1 MRQRRPLWCEL
12 SAAMNHSR
20 GHLLAQLLFAFLFTQ
35 VEALQEGNFQAGLN
49 QHATALEVS
58 REIKVGRLYHWL
70 NWSLVRSHHCLYL
83 WSSAAA
89 IELPHISSGSFNFLV
104 NNTLHVLLPTGEV
117 ENASGSS
124 NQGMELLRRLQ
135 EAQSLVFPPI
145 ESEPILSRPGALR
158 LAVANWAVSC
168 RKTNELAIHNGQH
181 PQQVILLRQ
190 HLQGL
195 VFYSTRGTRHSFP
208 SKTRLP
214 PEFVRGWLNRCEK
227 HLRSTAEAS
236 EKKIASTTRAPKPNR
251 EVTVLSGV
259 FMQPKPM
266 ESFSK
271 PCKPMEDLARVTT
284 TPKYLLPAEG
294 ATTRYTG
301 RTRAG
306 VTTAAD
312 ARRPLITGDHM
323 RETSEAPT
331 AGIEAKMHTPMRSKS
346 SLPPTDRKGS
356 DTSLSSGCSYSPLP
370 PYVVPD
376 FKTPDFERF
385 RSPLKDCTIHRNP
398 SKGLA
403 MRYDD
408 SSSELDSPVSAT
420 IDVKKTVAFPIPDTP
435 AHYTDTPELS
445 GSPEVFTLPVN
456 VNMRRKRATRNVSPL
471 VLPESLPEHLTE
483 RLEQEPESDKV
494 DESNDK
500 DDESDESDYGEDT
513 GGATEIPSARAPTV
527 PLFPSPDLAAYRRII
542 HEEMARCYG
551 AHIVS
556 AVSTADSPAS
566 TGDHM
571 RETSEAP
578 TAGIEAKMHTPM
590 RSKSSLPPTDRKGSD
605 TSLSS
610 GCSYSPLPPSVV
622 PDFKTPDFER
632 FRSPSKDCTIH
643 RNPSKGLAMRYD
655 DSSSELDSPV
665 SATIDVKKTVA
676 FPIPDTPAHYT
687 DTPEL
692 SGSPEVFTLP
702 VNVNMRRKRA
712 TRNVSPLVLPE
723 SLPEHLTERLEQ
735 EPESD
740 KVDESNDKDDES
752 DESDYGED
760 TGGATEIPSA
770 RAPTVPLFPSPDLAA
785 YRRIIHEE
793 MARCYGA
800 HIVSAVSTA
809 DSPASTGDHMRET
822 SEAPTAGIEA
832 KMHTPMRSKSSL
844 PPTDR
849 KGSDTSLSSGCSYSP
864 LPPSVVPDFK
874 TPDFERFR
882 SPFKDCT
889 IHRNPSKGLAMRYDD
904 SSSELDSPVS
914 ATIDVKKTVA
924 FPIPDT
930 PAHYTDTP
938 ELSGSP
944 EVFTLPV
951 NVKMRRKR
959 ATRNVS
965 PLVLPESLPEHL
977 TERLEQEPE
986 SDKGDE
992 SNGKDDESDESDY
1005 GEDTGGA
1012 TEIPSARAP
1021 TVPLFPSPDLAAY
1034 RRIIHE
1040 EMARCYGAHIVSAVS
1055 TADSPASTGE
1065 HTSNYRL

>member
-1 MRQRRPLWCEL
+1 M
-12 SAAMNHSR
+12 
-20 GHLLAQLLFAFLFTQ
+20 
-35 VEALQEGNFQAGLN
+35 
-49 QHATALEVS
+49 
-58 REIKVGRLYHWL
+58 
-70 NWSLVRSHHCLYL
+70 
-83 WSSAAA
+83 
-89 IELPHISSGSFNFLV
+89 
-104 NNTLHVLLPTGEV
+104 
-117 ENASGSS
+117 
-124 NQGMELLRRLQ
+124 
-135 EAQSLVFPPI
+135 
-145 ESEPILSRPGALR
+145 
-158 LAVANWAVSC
+158 
-168 RKTNELAIHNGQH
+168 
-181 PQQVILLRQ
+181 
-190 HLQGL
+190 
-195 VFYSTRGTRHSFP
+195 
-208 SKTRLP
+208 
-214 PEFVRGWLNRCEK
+214 
-227 HLRSTAEAS
+227 
-236 EKKIASTTRAPKPNR
+236 
-251 EVTVLSGV
+251 
-259 FMQPKPM
+259 
-266 ESFSK
+266 
-271 PCKPMEDLARVTT
+271 PCA
-284 TPKYLLPAEG
+284 
-294 ATTRYTG
+294 
-301 RTRAG
+301 
-306 VTTAAD
+306 
-312 ARRPLITGDHM
+312 GDHM

-370 PYVVPD
+370 PSIVPD

-566 TGDHM
+566 TAEGATTRSTGRTRAGVTTAADARRPLFTDPKRFVSASPQATYAASTLLSSTTKATSGRRRGDHM
-571 RETSEAP
+571 REASEAP

-632 FRSPSKDCTIH
+632 FRSPLKDCTIH

-687 DTPEL
+687 DIPEL

-702 VNVNMRRKRA
+702 VNVNMRRKRT

-723 SLPEHLTERLEQ
+723 SFPEHLTERLEQ

-740 KVDESNDKDDES
+740 KGDESNDKDDES